1 MAIARPVDRRLFFW
15 FDRAHTILAKEA
27 DKFLSENSGLGTSQ
41 ASVLIYLG
49 FHDKCFLS
57 ELAEGIGR
65 NNPAVTGLVDRM
77 EKSGLVARIHGGMD
91 GRRKRVK
98 LTELGW
104 SKREKVQEDFR
115 VFNERLTKGL
125 TQSEA
130 DAVLKF
136 LTLAPENLKS
146 DFDR

>member
-1 MAIARPVDRRLFFW
+1 MAIARPIDRRLFFW
-15 FDRAHTILAKEA
+15 FDRAHTILCKEA
-27 DKFLSENSGLGTSQ
+27 DTFLSERSGLGTSQ

-57 ELAEGIGR
+57 ELADGIGR
-65 NNPAVTGLVDRM
+65 NNPAVTGLIDRM
-77 EKSGLVARIHGGMD
+77 ERADLVERIHGGMD

-98 LTELGW
+98 LTDAGW
-104 SKREKVQEDFR
+104 SKREQVREDFR

-125 TQSEA
+125 TASEA

-136 LTLAPENLKS
+136 LTLAPENMMGNNG
-146 DFDR
+146 